1 MAEEPKII
9 DETNY
14 SYSVPLPN
22 GPAAVGRG
30 GDSLFLNIRAS
41 KTQLK
46 ELLDE
51 TTLLQ
56 DWIQKQTCNNV
67 ALSFLDNENL
77 KEVYFEMKDGFN
89 EYGPMVLMGFKTP
102 QGVEIPRLKLLNK
115 EGEVVSVLTGPAA
128 LAEISKRAHEFW
140 NSNSAHEVV
149 ESAEQIVS
157 EEIVDYSGNAADYTE
172 SIADYVEPT

>member
-1 MAEEPKII
+1 M
-9 DETNY
+9 
-14 SYSVPLPN
+14 
-22 GPAAVGRG
+22 
-30 GDSLFLNIRAS
+30 NIRAS